1 MKKIAHNWAT
11 TKGYLPR
18 VMSQLQ
24 HRFAPVRGAHQ
35 RQYFLY
41 FDVPEGTRQQHPKML
56 GKREGTLGKRKK
68 MQKQREGMQ
77 KQREGT
83 QERRED

>member
-1 MKKIAHNWAT
+1 MKKIGHNWAT
-11 TKGYLPR
+11 TTGYLAR
-18 VMSQLQ
+18 GMQHLQ
-24 HRFAPVRGAHQ
+24 HRFAQVRGRLQGQH
-35 RQYFLY
+35 FLY

-77 KQREGT
+77 
-83 QERRED
+83 ERRED